1 MRKWKARSCCLQSC
15 TGINVELSRLMRNQS
30 LVDVAIWSGPVPGLS
45 WPWSILV
52 CFWEAYL
59 RGDNKQSK
67 KFAARVADRI
77 EMQMLLMNKL
87 NRIN

>member
-15 TGINVELSRLMRNQS
+15 TDINVELSRLMRNRS
-30 LVDVAIWSGPVPGLS
+30 LVDMAALSGPVPGLS

-59 RGDNKQSK
+59 RENDN
-67 KFAARVADRI
+67 RLVR
-77 EMQMLLMNKL
+77 
-87 NRIN
+87 